1 MRTARAIS
9 KSGYYHVILRGD
21 GKRQIFEDDFDR
33 RAFLGL
39 VESCLVARGV
49 DVVAWCLMSNHVHLV
64 VCDTEENLSEAVGSL
79 AMRYARRFNARTG
92 HVGHVFQERFKSSP
106 IESDA
111 YLLEAVRYVHNNPE
125 KSGICRAEEYPWS
138 SYSEYA
144 AGPKI
149 CDTEVILDM
158 LGGVEGFKEF
168 CSAAPST
175 IYRFTGHVR
184 IPDDE
189 MGEVARSVL
198 GDASVYDVRALP
210 AGERNEKLRALRE
223 CGLSVRQIERLT
235 GIGAKTITRATT

>member
-1 MRTARAIS
+1 MRVARRVS
-9 KSGYYHVILRGD
+9 ESGYYHVILRGD
-21 GKRQIFEDDFDR
+21 GKRSIFEDDDDR
-33 RAFLGL
+33 RAFLQL
-39 VESCLVARGV
+39 LSEQVVNRGV
-49 DVVAWCLMSNHVHLV
+49 HVIAWCLMGNHVHLV
-64 VCDTEENLSEAVGSL
+64 VRDSNRCLSVAVGSL
-79 AMRYARRFNARTG
+79 AMRYAQRFNMRTG
-92 HVGHVFQERFKSSP
+92 HVGHVFQERFRSSP

-138 SYSEYA
+138 SYSEYV
-144 AGPKI
+144 AGSRI
-149 CDTEVILDM
+149 CDTEVVLDM

-168 CSAAPST
+168 CSAVPSP
-175 IYRFTGHVR
+175 IYRFSGRAR
-184 IPDDE
+184 ISDDE

-210 AGERNEKLRALRE
+210 VGERNEKLRALRE